1 MKWVFIICLI
11 IFEVGSAICG
21 AAPNMDALI
30 VGRVIAGVGGCGIY
44 AGGLNYVAILTTNH
58 ERPLYLAGIYSIWG
72 IGCVLGPII
81 GGLFAQSSATWRWG
95 FYINLPIA
103 ALFAPAYLFCL
114 PRIQALP
121 DMPFVQK
128 LRLQDWIGMTVFL
141 AGSTC
146 FSLAINFGGT
156 VFAWNSGSEIAVL
169 VLTGVLFVAFVLV
182 TIYHPG
188 VPEAHKLLPVEFMRT
203 FDLVALPLQGAIV
216 AGAMFTAIYY
226 TPLLFQFTK
235 ADGPLEGGVRILPL
249 ICALVVFALL
259 NAFLMPKLG
268 YYMPWYVAGNIAVVI
283 GSALMRKLHPS
294 HFSNTCYG
302 RMN

>member
-1 MKWVFIICLI
+1 
-11 IFEVGSAICG
+11 
-21 AAPNMDALI
+21 
-30 VGRVIAGVGGCGIY
+30 
-44 AGGLNYVAILTTNH
+44 
-58 ERPLYLAGIYSIWG
+58 
-72 IGCVLGPII
+72 
-81 GGLFAQSSATWRWG
+81 
-95 FYINLPIA
+95 
-103 ALFAPAYLFCL
+103 
-114 PRIQALP
+114 
-121 DMPFVQK
+121 
-128 LRLQDWIGMTVFL
+128 
-141 AGSTC
+141 
-146 FSLAINFGGT
+146 
-156 VFAWNSGSEIAVL
+156 
-169 VLTGVLFVAFVLV
+169 V